1 MLSMWFGANVLGAIR
16 ESLGPPRIPG
26 SGLLLCGENKGR
38 NGIDAAYPSLESLYS
53 VQFIIIQLRIGA
65 KNEILGHYQ
74 RILLK
79 FLM

>member
-38 NGIDAAYPSLESLYS
+38 NGNDAAYPSLESLYS
-53 VQFIIIQLRIGA
+53 VQV
-65 KNEILGHYQ
+65 HYNSIED
-74 RILLK
+74 RSKEMK
-79 FLM
+79 F

>member
-38 NGIDAAYPSLESLYS
+38 YDEAYPPLDPCT
-53 VQFIIIQLRIGA
+53 VQYNSIEDRS
-65 KNEILGHYQ
+65 KEM
-74 RILLK
+74 K
-79 FLM
+79 F